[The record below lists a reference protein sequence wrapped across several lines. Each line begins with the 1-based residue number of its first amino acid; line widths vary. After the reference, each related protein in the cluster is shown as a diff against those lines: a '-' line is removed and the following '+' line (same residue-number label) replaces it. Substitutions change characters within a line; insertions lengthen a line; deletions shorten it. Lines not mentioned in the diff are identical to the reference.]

1 MISRLLRVLY
11 LAPRSKNHD
20 QLSPYT
26 FIDEEI
32 RGLADAGIEAF
43 VLGPT
48 GAKDRDLGR
57 IHIRAVPPDTQLR
70 RSQVA
75 RFVLRH
81 MLHIPWRNLADVR
94 QIYRAARIECR
105 AAEIIRDEK
114 IDLIHSH
121 FGYPRGFGGLLA
133 RSATASRLVAHLRG
147 NDINADRTVP
157 YGSRL
162 DPSFDRAIRLL
173 LRRADT
179 TVFVSDFLRRQAVS
193 LGARP
198 EIGRVILQ
206 GVKVDVFGRAGDKME
221 IRRQLGFSRGPVILA
236 VAGLIPV
243 KGVDQILESLARLRG
258 LHEFSLVVCGDGP
271 QRAALETAAHR
282 LGLGRQTRFVGRVP
296 RSEVAQYFAAA
307 DVFVHG
313 SRIESAG
320 YVLIEAMAAG
330 LPIVCTDAGGPAEYV
345 KHDVSGFVVPVG
357 DPAAMADKVLLLL
370 QNVELRKRLSR
381 QARQYAEKHF
391 TYERMIQQTLATYR
405 AVA

>member
-1 MISRLLRVLY
+1 MSDALRVLY
-11 LAPRSKNHD
+11 LAPRGTHRD
-20 QLSPYT
+20 QLSRYT

-32 RGLADAGIEAF
+32 RGLAEAGVEAF
-43 VLGPT
+43 VLGRT
-48 GAKDRDLGR
+48 GGEDRDLGR
-57 IHIRAVPPDTQLR
+57 IHIRAVPPDTPLR
-70 RSQVA
+70 RSRVGS
-75 RFVLRH
+75 FVLRH
-81 MLHIPWRNLADVR
+81 TRQVPWRNFADVR

-105 AAEIIRDEK
+105 AAEIIRSEK

-147 NDINADRTVP
+147 NDINADRTFP

-173 LRRADT
+173 LQKADT
-179 TVFVSDFLRRQAVS
+179 TVFVSDFLRRQAAG

-206 GVKVDVFGRAGDKME
+206 GVKIDIFARSADKAQ
-221 IRRQLGFSRGPVILA
+221 IRGHLGLGCGAVILA

-243 KGVDQILESLARLRG
+243 KGVDQVLESLARLRG
-258 LHEFSLVVCGDGP
+258 LHEFSLVVCGEGP
-271 QRAALETAAHR
+271 QRAALEAAAHR
-282 LGLGRQTRFVGRVP
+282 LGLGSQTRFVGRVA
-296 RSEVAQYFAAA
+296 RSDVAHYFAAA
-307 DVFVHG
+307 DLFVHG

-330 LPIVCTDAGGPAEYV
+330 LPVVCTDAGGPAEYV
-345 KHDVSGFVVPVG
+345 KHDVAGFVVPVA
-357 DPAAMADKVLLLL
+357 DPAAMAEKVLLLL
-370 QNVELRKRLSR
+370 QNVELRERFAR
-381 QARQYAEKHF
+381 QARKHAETHF